1 LYKKYLIS
9 KIKSVMG
16 KADILIVEDDIIT
29 ATVIKKYLE
38 KNNYSV
44 VDIIENGETAVAVA
58 KAKRPDL
65 ILMDIFLKDSIDG
78 IEVAQRIKKSVD
90 IPIIYLTA
98 DSSTSTIER
107 AKITEPFGYLVKP
120 VDSAVL
126 ITNIELTLQKQI
138 SYSRK
143 ILDAL
148 KKANDELENR
158 VKERTDELF
167 NTNIELKKEME
178 QRILIEDELRKAD
191 KLATIGKMSAILAHE
206 IRNPL
211 NSIRINADILID
223 TVNFTENQKKRVKL
237 IQKEVERLN
246 NLVKD
251 VLLFSRQGDLM
262 QADFVFKIF
271 IEGLYSQL
279 RGVLEEKNISF
290 ESECPEIKV
299 RGDVEKLKQ
308 VFLNILLNAVDA
320 IYENGKIKIMAVLNA
335 DHNMLIID
343 VIDNGSGVP
352 FPDKLFEP
360 FHTTKN
366 LGTGL
371 GLSISQNILKNH
383 KGALYLLRSK
393 PTETVFRIELPYN
406 QTTQ

>member
-1 LYKKYLIS
+1 
-9 KIKSVMG
+9 MG

-38 KNNYSV
+38 KNNYCV
-44 VDIIENGETAVAVA
+44 VDIIEDGETAVSIA
-58 KAKRPDL
+58 KTKRPDL

-78 IEVAQRIKKSVD
+78 IEVAQRIKKSID
-90 IPIIYLTA
+90 IPVIYLTA
-98 DSSTSTIER
+98 DSSTATIER

-138 SYSRK
+138 SYNKK

-167 NTNIELKKEME
+167 KTNLELKKEME

-211 NSIRINADILID
+211 NSIKINADILID
-223 TVNFTENQKKRVKL
+223 TVSFTENQKKRVKM
-237 IQKEVERLN
+237 IQKEVDRLN

-262 QADFVFKIF
+262 QADFVFTIF
-271 IEGLYSQL
+271 IEGLHSQL
-279 RGVLEEKNISF
+279 KGLLVEKNIDF
-290 ESECPEIKV
+290 EFEGPEIKI

-320 IYENGKIKIMAVLNA
+320 IYENGKIRIVA
-335 DHNMLIID
+335 DVDADRNMLIID

-352 FPDKLFEP
+352 NPDKLFEP

-383 KGALYLLRSK
+383 KGDLFLLRSR
-393 PTETVFRIELPYN
+393 PTETIFRIELPYN
-406 QTTQ
+406 QTT

>member
-1 LYKKYLIS
+1 
-9 KIKSVMG
+9 MG

-38 KNNYSV
+38 KHNYSV
-44 VDIIENGETAVAVA
+44 VDIIEDGLAAVDAA

-78 IEVAQRIKKSVD
+78 IEVAQRIKQSID

-98 DSSTSTIER
+98 DSSSATIER

-138 SYSRK
+138 SYNKK

-167 NTNIELKKEME
+167 KTNIELKKEME

-211 NSIRINADILID
+211 NSIKINADILID
-223 TVNFTENQKKRVKL
+223 TVNFTENQKKRIKL
-237 IQKEVERLN
+237 IQKEVDRLN

-251 VLLFSRQGDLM
+251 VLMFSRQDNLM
-262 QADFVFKIF
+262 QVDFIFTIF
-271 IEGLYSQL
+271 IEGLHSQL
-279 RGVLEEKNISF
+279 KGVLEEKNISF
-290 ESECPEIKV
+290 EFNCPEIKI
-299 RGDVEKLKQ
+299 RGDVDKLKQ
-308 VFLNILLNAVDA
+308 VFLNILLNSIDA
-320 IYENGKIKIMAVLNA
+320 IYENGRIKIEAKFEEIN
-335 DHNMLIID
+335 DKFIID
-343 VIDNGSGVP
+343 IIDNGSGVP
-352 FPDKLFEP
+352 FPEKLFEP

-371 GLSISQNILKNH
+371 GLSISQNILRNH
-383 KGALYLLRSK
+383 KGDLYLLKSK
-393 PTETVFRIELPYN
+393 PTETIFRIELPYN
-406 QTTQ
+406 QTKQ

>member
-1 LYKKYLIS
+1 
-9 KIKSVMG
+9 MG

-38 KNNYSV
+38 KNNYNV
-44 VDIIENGETAVAVA
+44 VGIIEDGVNAVKSAIA
-58 KAKRPDL
+58 KKPDL

-78 IEVAQRIKKSVD
+78 IEVAKRIKQKID
-90 IPIIYLTA
+90 IPVIFLTA
-98 DSSTSTIER
+98 DSSSDTIDR

-120 VDSAVL
+120 VDRNVL
-126 ITNIELTLQKQI
+126 ITNIELTLQKQL
-138 SYSRK
+138 SYNKK

-158 VKERTDELF
+158 VKERTEELF
-167 NTNIELKKEME
+167 RANEELTKEME
-178 QRILIEDELRKAD
+178 QRLLIEDELRKAD

-211 NSIRINADILID
+211 NSIKINADILID
-223 TVNFTENQKKRVKL
+223 TVNFTDSQKKRVKM

-251 VLLFSRQGDLM
+251 VLLFSRQGDLFLS
-262 QADFVFKIF
+262 DFVLTIF
-271 IEGLYSQL
+271 FEGLHSQL
-279 RGVLEEKNISF
+279 KVLLDEKNIAL
-290 ESECPEIKV
+290 EIDAPEIKI

-320 IYENGKIKIMAVLNA
+320 IFEDGKIRIEAKRDDA
-335 DHNMLIID
+335 DQKLIID

-352 FPDKLFEP
+352 YPEKLFEP

-383 KGALYLLRSK
+383 GGDLYLLKSK
-393 PTETVFRIELPYN
+393 PTETIFRIELPYN

>member
-1 LYKKYLIS
+1 
-9 KIKSVMG
+9 MG

-44 VDIIENGETAVAVA
+44 VGIIENGEAAVDAA
-58 KAKRPDL
+58 KQKRPDL

-78 IEVAQRIKKSVD
+78 IEVAQRIKLSVD
-90 IPIIYLTA
+90 IPVIYLTA
-98 DSSTSTIER
+98 DNSTATIER

-138 SYSRK
+138 SYNKK

-167 NTNIELKKEME
+167 KTNMDLKKEME
-178 QRILIEDELRKAD
+178 QRLLIEDELRNAD
-191 KLATIGKMSAILAHE
+191 KLATIGKMSTILAHE

-211 NSIRINADILID
+211 NSIKINADILID
-223 TVNFTENQKKRVKL
+223 TVNFTDNQKKRIKM
-237 IQKEVERLN
+237 IQKEVDRLN

-251 VLLFSRQGDLM
+251 VLLFSRQGELL
-262 QADFVFKIF
+262 QSEFIFTIF
-271 IEGLYSQL
+271 IEGLHSQL
-279 RGVLEEKNISF
+279 KGLLEEKNIAF
-290 ESECPEIKV
+290 EFECPEIRI

-320 IYENGKIKIMAVLNA
+320 IYENGKIRIIAVL
-335 DHNMLIID
+335 DSEDEKLIID
-343 VIDNGSGVP
+343 IIDNGSGVP
-352 FPDKLFEP
+352 YPDKLFEP

-383 KGALYLLRSK
+383 KGNLYLLRSK
-393 PTETVFRIELPYN
+393 PTETIFRIELPFN
-406 QTTQ
+406 QIIK

>member
-1 LYKKYLIS
+1 
-9 KIKSVMG
+9 MG

-29 ATVIKKYLE
+29 ATVIRKYLE
-38 KNNYSV
+38 KNNYNV
-44 VDIIENGETAVAVA
+44 VEIIEDGEKAVDIA
-58 KAKRPDL
+58 KTKKPDL

-78 IEVAQRIKKSVD
+78 IEVAQRIKKSID
-90 IPIIYLTA
+90 IPVIYLTA
-98 DSSTSTIER
+98 DSSTATIER

-138 SYSRK
+138 SYNKK
-143 ILDAL
+143 IVDAL

-167 NTNIELKKEME
+167 KTNLELKKEME

-211 NSIRINADILID
+211 NSIKINADILID
-223 TVNFTENQKKRVKL
+223 TVTFTENQKKRVKM
-237 IQKEVERLN
+237 IQKEVDRLN

-262 QADFVFKIF
+262 QADFVFTIF
-271 IEGLYSQL
+271 VEGLHSQL
-279 RGVLEEKNISF
+279 KGLLEEKNIDF
-290 ESECPEIKV
+290 EFEGPEIKI

-320 IYENGKIKIMAVLNA
+320 IYENGKIRIVA
-335 DHNMLIID
+335 DVDADRNMLIID

-352 FPDKLFEP
+352 YPEKLFEP

-383 KGALYLLRSK
+383 KGSLFLLRSK
-393 PTETVFRIELPYN
+393 PTETIFRIELPYN

>member
-1 LYKKYLIS
+1 
-9 KIKSVMG
+9 MG

-44 VDIIENGETAVAVA
+44 VDIIDDGVTAVESA
-58 KAKRPDL
+58 KTRRPDL

-98 DSSTSTIER
+98 DSSTATIER

-120 VDSAVL
+120 VDSSVL

-138 SYSRK
+138 SYNKR

-158 VKERTDELF
+158 VKERTDELYK
-167 NTNIELKKEME
+167 TNLELKKEME

-211 NSIRINADILID
+211 NSIKINADILID
-223 TVNFTENQKKRVKL
+223 TVNFTENQKKRIKL
-237 IQKEVERLN
+237 IQKEVDRLN

-262 QADFVFKIF
+262 LVEFVFTIF
-271 IEGLYSQL
+271 IEGLHSQL
-279 RGVLEEKNISF
+279 KGVFDDKNITF
-290 ESECPEIKV
+290 EFEGPEIKIK
-299 RGDVEKLKQ
+299 GDVEKLKQ
-308 VFLNILLNAVDA
+308 VFFNILLNAVDA
-320 IYENGKIKIMAVLNA
+320 IFENGKIKIKAELN
-335 DHNMLIID
+335 DNQDMLIID
-343 VIDNGSGVP
+343 IIDNGSGVP
-352 FPDKLFEP
+352 YPEKLFEP

-383 KGALYLLRSK
+383 KGDLYLLRSK
-393 PTETVFRIELPYN
+393 PTETIFRIELPYN
-406 QTTQ
+406 QTIH

>member
-1 LYKKYLIS
+1 
-9 KIKSVMG
+9 MG

-44 VDIIENGETAVAVA
+44 VDIIDDGATAVESA

-98 DSSTSTIER
+98 DSSTATIER

-120 VDSAVL
+120 VDSSVL

-138 SYSRK
+138 SYNKR

-158 VKERTDELF
+158 VKERTEELYK
-167 NTNIELKKEME
+167 TNLELKKEME

-211 NSIRINADILID
+211 NSIKINADILID
-223 TVNFTENQKKRVKL
+223 TVNFTENQKKRIKL
-237 IQKEVERLN
+237 IQKEVDRLN

-262 QADFVFKIF
+262 LVEFVFTIF
-271 IEGLYSQL
+271 IEGLHSQL
-279 RGVLEEKNISF
+279 KSIFDDKNIVF
-290 ESECPEIKV
+290 EFEGPEIKI

-308 VFLNILLNAVDA
+308 VFLNIMLNAVDA
-320 IYENGKIKIMAVLNA
+320 IFENGKIMIVASLNENN
-335 DHNMLIID
+335 DMLIID
-343 VIDNGSGVP
+343 IIDNGSGVP
-352 FPDKLFEP
+352 YPEKLFEP

-383 KGALYLLRSK
+383 KGDLYLLRSK
-393 PTETVFRIELPYN
+393 PTETIFRIELPYN
-406 QTTQ
+406 QTIQ

>member
-1 LYKKYLIS
+1 
-9 KIKSVMG
+9 MG

-38 KNNYSV
+38 KNNYSI
-44 VDIIENGETAVAVA
+44 VDIIEDGESAVEVA
-58 KAKRPDL
+58 KAKKPDL

-78 IEVAQRIKKSVD
+78 IEVAQRIKESID

-120 VDSAVL
+120 VDSSVL

-138 SYSRK
+138 SYNKK

-167 NTNIELKKEME
+167 KTNLELKKEME

-211 NSIRINADILID
+211 NSIKINADILID

-262 QADFVFKIF
+262 LVDFIFTIF
-271 IEGLYSQL
+271 IEGLHSQL
-279 RGVLEEKNISF
+279 KGVLEEKNISF
-290 ESECPEIKV
+290 EFEGPEIKI

-320 IYENGKIKIMAVLNA
+320 IYENGKIKIVADLDSERNVLV
-335 DHNMLIID
+335 ID

-352 FPDKLFEP
+352 HPEKLFEP

-383 KGALYLLRSK
+383 KGDLYLLRSK
-393 PTETVFRIELPYN
+393 PTETIFRIELPYN
-406 QTTQ
+406 QTTL

>member
-1 LYKKYLIS
+1 
-9 KIKSVMG
+9 MG

-29 ATVIKKYLE
+29 ATVIRKYLE
-38 KNNYSV
+38 KNNYNV
-44 VDIIENGETAVAVA
+44 VEIIEDGEKAVDIA
-58 KAKRPDL
+58 KTKKPDL

-78 IEVAQRIKKSVD
+78 IEVAQRIKKSID
-90 IPIIYLTA
+90 IPVIYLTA
-98 DSSTSTIER
+98 DSSTATIER

-138 SYSRK
+138 SYNKK

-167 NTNIELKKEME
+167 KTNLELKKEME

-211 NSIRINADILID
+211 NSIKINADILID
-223 TVNFTENQKKRVKL
+223 TVTFTENQKKRVKM
-237 IQKEVERLN
+237 IQKEVDRLN

-262 QADFVFKIF
+262 QADFVFTIF
-271 IEGLYSQL
+271 VEGLHSQL
-279 RGVLEEKNISF
+279 KGLLEEKNIDF
-290 ESECPEIKV
+290 EFEGPEIKI

-320 IYENGKIKIMAVLNA
+320 IYENGKIRIVA
-335 DHNMLIID
+335 DVDADRNMLIID

-352 FPDKLFEP
+352 YPEKLFEP

-383 KGALYLLRSK
+383 KGSLFLLRSK
-393 PTETVFRIELPYN
+393 PTETIFRIELPYN

>member
-1 LYKKYLIS
+1 
-9 KIKSVMG
+9 MG

-38 KNNYSV
+38 KNNYNV
-44 VDIIENGETAVAVA
+44 VDIIEDGEKAVEVA
-58 KAKRPDL
+58 KSKKPDL

-78 IEVAQRIKKSVD
+78 IEVAQRIKKSIE
-90 IPIIYLTA
+90 IPVIYLTA
-98 DSSTSTIER
+98 DSSTGTIER

-120 VDSAVL
+120 VDSSVL

-138 SYSRK
+138 SYNKK

-167 NTNIELKKEME
+167 KTNLELKKEME

-223 TVNFTENQKKRVKL
+223 TVNFTENQKKRVKM

-262 QADFVFKIF
+262 QSDFVFTIF
-271 IEGLYSQL
+271 IEGLHSQL
-279 RGVLEEKNISF
+279 KALLVEKNIGF
-290 ESECPEIKV
+290 EFEGPEIKI

-320 IYENGKIKIMAVLNA
+320 IYENGKIRIVA
-335 DHNMLIID
+335 DLGADREMLIID

-352 FPDKLFEP
+352 NPEKLFEP

-383 KGALYLLRSK
+383 KGNLFLLRSK
-393 PTETVFRIELPYN
+393 PTETIFRIELPYN
-406 QTTQ
+406 KTIL

>member
-1 LYKKYLIS
+1 
-9 KIKSVMG
+9 MG

-38 KNNYSV
+38 KHNYSV
-44 VDIIENGETAVAVA
+44 VDIIEDGLAAVDAA

-78 IEVAQRIKKSVD
+78 IEVAQRIKQSID

-98 DSSTSTIER
+98 DSSSATIER

-138 SYSRK
+138 SYNKK

-167 NTNIELKKEME
+167 KTNIELKKEME

-211 NSIRINADILID
+211 NSIKINADILID
-223 TVNFTENQKKRVKL
+223 TVNFTENQKKRIKL
-237 IQKEVERLN
+237 IQKEVDRLN

-251 VLLFSRQGDLM
+251 VLMFSRQDNLM
-262 QADFVFKIF
+262 QVDFIFTIF
-271 IEGLYSQL
+271 IEGLHSQL
-279 RGVLEEKNISF
+279 KGVLEDKNISF
-290 ESECPEIKV
+290 EYDCPEIKI
-299 RGDVEKLKQ
+299 RGDVDKLKQ
-308 VFLNILLNAVDA
+308 VFLNILINSIDA
-320 IYENGKIKIMAVLNA
+320 IYENGKIRIEAKFDEINNKFIV
-335 DHNMLIID
+335 DI
-343 VIDNGSGVP
+343 IDNGSGVP
-352 FPDKLFEP
+352 FPEKLFEP

-371 GLSISQNILKNH
+371 GLSISQNILRNH
-383 KGALYLLRSK
+383 KGDLYLLKSK
-393 PTETVFRIELPYN
+393 PTETIFRIELPYN
-406 QTTQ
+406 QTKQ

>member
-1 LYKKYLIS
+1 
-9 KIKSVMG
+9 MG

-38 KNNYSV
+38 KNNYNV
-44 VDIIENGETAVAVA
+44 VEIIEDGEIAVEIA
-58 KAKRPDL
+58 KTKKPDL

-78 IEVAQRIKKSVD
+78 IEVAQRIKKSID
-90 IPIIYLTA
+90 IPVIYLTA
-98 DSSTSTIER
+98 DSSTATIER

-138 SYSRK
+138 SYNKK

-167 NTNIELKKEME
+167 KTNLELKKEME

-211 NSIRINADILID
+211 NSIKINADILID
-223 TVNFTENQKKRVKL
+223 TVTFTENQKKRVKM
-237 IQKEVERLN
+237 IQKEVDRLN

-262 QADFVFKIF
+262 QADFVFTIF
-271 IEGLYSQL
+271 VEGLHSQL
-279 RGVLEEKNISF
+279 KGLLVEKNIDF
-290 ESECPEIKV
+290 EFEGPEIKI

-320 IYENGKIKIMAVLNA
+320 IYENGKIRIVA
-335 DHNMLIID
+335 DVDADSNMLIID

-352 FPDKLFEP
+352 YPDKLFEP

-383 KGALYLLRSK
+383 KGDLFLLRSR
-393 PTETVFRIELPYN
+393 PTETIFRIELPYN
-406 QTTQ
+406 QTT